1 MKKFLNKFFIINAL
15 IFFAINVQAETTLQF
30 EGVVSDIEEVLSG
43 SERSLPGGNFK
54 GTMTFD
60 ETNLL
65 SDENSI
71 SELTFDNDFTSV
83 DGISFLSVDDVSSS
97 LTEIWIEGNELTQEN
112 LASINPLL
120 VSRFSTAN
128 FRLVFK
134 KDSVETTVTGKL
146 SGIAVASVI
155 SSPPA
160 APISSDTRDPGVDSP
175 ICEAGTDPQKIKQ
188 GEGTALWW
196 WTQAAASSR
205 IDNGIGQVNLPTDYA
220 WIFPSE
226 TTTYTVS
233 VVGED
238 GVSTSCTATVIV
250 EGLAPPVCE
259 MGADPQIIRPGQG
272 TALWWWT
279 DSVSSADIN
288 NRIGAVTTPS
298 DYKWI
303 KPRQTTT
310 YKMTAVNANGET
322 TSCETTIEVTNR
334 H

>member
-30 EGVVSDIEEVLSG
+30 EGVVSDIEEVFSG

-65 SDENSI
+65 SEENSI

-97 LTEIWIEGNELTQEN
+97 LSEIWINEHKLTQEN
-112 LASINPLL
+112 LASINSQL
-120 VSRFSTAN
+120 VSQFSTAN

-134 KDSVETTVTGKL
+134 KDSSETTVTGKL
-146 SGIAVASVI
+146 NSISVG
-155 SSPPA
+155 SVFSPPP
-160 APISSDTRDPGVDSP
+160 APTSSATRDPGVDSP

-196 WTQAAASSR
+196 WTQAAASAR
-205 IDNGIGQVNLPTDYA
+205 IDNGIGQVNLPTDYV
-220 WIFPSE
+220 WLHPSE

-233 VVGED
+233 VVGKD
-238 GVSTSCTATVIV
+238 GASTSCTTTVIV
-250 EGLAPPVCE
+250 EGLASPICE

-279 DSVSSADIN
+279 DNVSSASIN
-288 NRIGAVTTPS
+288 NGIEAVTTPS